1 MAEVSKKLAI
11 KTQVENALDLRDENR
26 KKKQKP
32 QTFDLGYFIR
42 KSYFDVNRSQNY
54 LIFPPVFKYFQSF
67 SVTFDNSLGLNY
79 HNFCSIRQ

>member
-1 MAEVSKKLAI
+1 MKIE
-11 KTQVENALDLRDENR
+11 
-26 KKKQKP
+26 KKKKKP
-32 QTFDLGYFIR
+32 QTFDLGYFIG

-67 SVTFDNSLGLNY
+67 SVTFDNILGWNY